1 MAFES
6 QQHKDCPEEKCHPA
20 PKMFGEDEADA
31 NTFYGKNASGVSGFH
46 PLPEGLGGGVTSVN
60 GQTGNVELT
69 AVDVGADAAGAAE
82 AVRDNLDDHTGGSS
96 VHSVASIAGLSDAL
110 SLKRNITIAP
120 ASILTDGLVRR
131 YILNGDADDSSGGGY
146 HATWNSTW
154 NGQPQYLWDPTLGRY
169 VAVLDAV
176 AYLTAPDTGL
186 PAGSDACTICGWMST
201 MTNGSAYLAS
211 YGTSD
216 KYTSTQLRGLL
227 QSATGNIM
235 AANGTTFP
243 EGKVA
248 MYAGL
253 GWRHMAAVF
262 NGGSVFLY
270 INGWLSWSATLTQT
284 TTLSGSLYLGT
295 RPGIS
300 GLADSLMADVRIYN
314 RVLSAAELLSI
325 TKWEA

>member
-1 MAFES
+1 MPIR
-6 QQHKDCPEEKCHPA
+6 QI
-20 PKMFGEDEADA
+20 
-31 NTFYGKNASGVSGFH
+31 
-46 PLPEGLGGGVTSVN
+46 GGGDASTSVSTDSTL
-60 GQTGNVELT
+60 TGNGT
-69 AVDVGADAAGAAE
+69 PAAPLSAQAA
-82 AVRDNLDDHTGGSS
+82 LG
-96 VHSVASIAGLSDAL
+96 
-110 SLKRNITIAP
+110 LKRNLTLAP
-120 ASILTDGLVRR
+120 ASILTGGLVRR
-131 YILNGDADDSSGGGY
+131 YDLNGDANDSAGGDY
-146 HATWNSTW
+146 HATWYNTW
-154 NGQPQYLWDPTLGRY
+154 NSEPQYLWDLTLGRY

-186 PAGSDACTICGWMST
+186 PAGSDACTICGWMNT
-201 MTNGSAYLAS
+201 MTNGSAYLAA
-211 YGTSD
+211 YGTN
-216 KYTSTQLRGLL
+216 TSTQLRGLL

-243 EGKVA
+243 EGKVC

-300 GLADSLMADVRIYN
+300 GLADSLLADVRFYN
-314 RVLSAAELLSI
+314 RALSAAELLSI